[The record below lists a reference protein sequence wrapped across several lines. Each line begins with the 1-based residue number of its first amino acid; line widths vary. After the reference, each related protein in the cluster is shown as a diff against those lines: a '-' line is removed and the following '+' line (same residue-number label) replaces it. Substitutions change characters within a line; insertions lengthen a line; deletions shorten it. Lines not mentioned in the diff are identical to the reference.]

1 MLVPFRAFSNDL
13 DSRLHPLGEFT
24 RRAVKQRL
32 YIALKESLSKE
43 GEDGSRRG
51 KRRSSRDELDLESIE
66 ELVDIFTWT
75 PDPGEEPGADEGLV
89 YISCCTGTKGTKF

>member
-32 YIALKESLSKE
+32 FMALKEALSKE
-43 GEDGSRRG
+43 CDDQARRG
-51 KRRSSRDELDLESIE
+51 KRRGSTELDFESIE

-89 YISCCTGTKGTKF
+89 YTH